1 MGNIQNGWGP
11 IKMDILAAATIV
23 ALVVTATT
31 LFAFVFER
39 RMDVLHGPYIE
50 GRERQLKASTWSI
63 VASIAEPTVDRL
75 RWKARNVPYIT
86 GLFAY

>member
-1 MGNIQNGWGP
+1 
-11 IKMDILAAATIV
+11 MDIFAAATIV
-23 ALVVTATT
+23 ALVVTGTT

-50 GRERQLKASTWSI
+50 GRKRHARASTWTAINSI
-63 VASIAEPTVDRL
+63 CEPVMDRI

-86 GLFAY
+86 GLFAC

>member
-1 MGNIQNGWGP
+1 
-11 IKMDILAAATIV
+11 MDILAAATIV
-23 ALVVTATT
+23 ALVVTGTT

-50 GRERQLKASTWSI
+50 GRQLRASAWTI
-63 VASIAEPTVDRL
+63 VASISEPAMDRL

-86 GLFAY
+86 SLFAC

>member
-1 MGNIQNGWGP
+1 
-11 IKMDILAAATIV
+11 MDILAAATIV

-31 LFAFVFER
+31 LFAFIFER

-50 GRERQLKASTWSI
+50 GRELRLKASAWTIVRSI
-63 VASIAEPTVDRL
+63 SEPAMDRL

-86 GLFAY
+86 CLFAC

>member
-1 MGNIQNGWGP
+1 
-11 IKMDILAAATIV
+11 MDIFASATIV

-50 GRERQLKASTWSI
+50 GRERQSKTSARAI
-63 VASIAEPTVDRL
+63 VGSIARPAMDRL

-86 GLFAY
+86 CLFAC